1 MRPRILYY
9 QIQICNLYYIANTI
23 YIYICIYINIYTYI
37 MIYFITNSKLLCEI
51 KESSVRAI
59 KKKEAENHENSFC
72 DHFIYIQFYN

>member
-1 MRPRILYY
+1 
-9 QIQICNLYYIANTI
+9 
-23 YIYICIYINIYTYI
+23 

-59 KKKEAENHENSFC
+59 KKKQEAENHGNSLC